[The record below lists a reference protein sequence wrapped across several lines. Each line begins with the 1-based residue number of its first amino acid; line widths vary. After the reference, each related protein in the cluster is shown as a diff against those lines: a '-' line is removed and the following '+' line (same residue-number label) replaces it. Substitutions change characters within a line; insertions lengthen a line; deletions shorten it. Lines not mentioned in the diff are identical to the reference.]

1 MALLCATFIPYN
13 AFKYWFISKFILKN
27 QHYDGFVILSHWCSM
42 WNVSTIWYPKKPF
55 FADFSC
61 ILPICDYYHACFGGC
76 LAETLLSKFLFTS
89 LPWIFCFSSQPLSL
103 GGNAFVKQHIYHFI
117 FGFRGNLNRVRLLE
131 LYSPVAWWKP
141 TNHSSLLFFRHG
153 ASWIQIRLLCSG
165 QECSLLHINEL
176 T

>member
-1 MALLCATFIPYN
+1 MALLRATFILDN
-13 AFKYWFISKFILKN
+13 AFKYWLISKFLLKKSALWWLCDLISLMFN
-27 QHYDGFVILSHWCSM
+27 VEC
-42 WNVSTIWYPKKPF
+42 VSTIWYPKKPF
-55 FADFSC
+55 FADYSC

-103 GGNAFVKQHIYHFI
+103 GGTAFVKQHIYHFI

-141 TNHSSLLFFRHG
+141 TNHSLLLFF
-153 ASWIQIRLLCSG
+153 
-165 QECSLLHINEL
+165 
-176 T
+176 